1 MTFISQREEIIYF
14 KIPAILFCLIPFF
27 LITGP
32 LLSDLS
38 VSIIGTLF
46 LIYCFKKK
54 NFSYFKKNYFYIFL
68 IFWAYLVFNSLI
80 NNYNLDSLKI
90 SFFYFRYGV
99 FVIAISVLLDFDK
112 KFIKYF
118 YYVTLFCFIA
128 LIIDGY
134 YQYFVGE
141 NILGFKTPNSM
152 RVSSFFGDEQILGS
166 YLSRIWPLLFGL
178 SMFYSKKNDKLFYVL
193 VLIFILSETLIFLS
207 GERTSFFYINLS
219 AVFVILFSNNLIR
232 LRLITLFSSLLLIVI
247 ITYFYPVAKKRIIDH
262 TLQQMNLSSEE
273 KKKEDK
279 IYIFS
284 KTHHAIF
291 ISSYKMFLDN
301 KIIGVG
307 VKNFRNLCNE
317 PKYKSIQ
324 KNSCTTHPHNT
335 YLQILTETGIIGFL
349 FLIFILFYFCFHV
362 TRHAVFK
369 IKGKKY
375 FNDFEICLLSGIAI
389 YLMPFVPTGN
399 IFNNWLNITMI
410 LYFPFLI
417 WSKKKLNF
425 K

>member
-1 MTFISQREEIIYF
+1 MTFISKREKAIYF
-14 KIPAILFCLIPFF
+14 KIPAILFCLIPLF

-38 VSIIGTLF
+38 VSIISTLF

-80 NNYNLDSLKI
+80 NNFNLDSLKI

-99 FVIAISVLLDFDK
+99 FVIAISALLDFDE

-118 YYVTLFCFIA
+118 FYVIFFCFVA

-141 NILGFKTPNSM
+141 NIFGFKSPNNV
-152 RVSSFFGDEQILGS
+152 RVSSFFGNEQILGS

-178 SMFYSKKNDKLFYVL
+178 SIFYSKKNDKLFYVL
-193 VLIFILSETLIFLS
+193 VLIFVMSETLIFLS
-207 GERTSFFYINLS
+207 GDRASFFYINLS
-219 AVFVILFSNNLIR
+219 AVFVILFSRNLLR
-232 LRLITLFSSLLLIVI
+232 LRLVTLFSSLLLIII
-247 ITYFYPVAKKRIIDH
+247 ITYFNPVAKERIIDY
-262 TLQQMNLSSEE
+262 TLQQMNLSSIEN
-273 KKKEDK
+273 KKDDK
-279 IYIFS
+279 IYMFS
-284 KTHHAIF
+284 KTHHEIF

-317 PKYKSIQ
+317 PKYKSPQ
-324 KNSCTTHPHNT
+324 KNTCTTHPHNT

-349 FLIFILFYFCFHV
+349 FLIFTLFYFCFHV
-362 TRHAVFK
+362 VRHAVLK
-369 IKGKKY
+369 LKGKKY
-375 FNDFEICLLSGIAI
+375 FNDFEICLLSGVVI
-389 YLMPFVPTGN
+389 YLIPIVPTGN
-399 IFNNWLNITMI
+399 VFNNWLSIAMI
-410 LYFPFLI
+410 LYLPLLI
-417 WSKKKLNF
+417 WSIKKSKF
-425 K
+425 

>member
-1 MTFISQREEIIYF
+1 MIFNSQIEKIAYF
-14 KIPAILFCLIPFF
+14 KIPIILFCLLPFF

-38 VSIIGTLF
+38 VSIINILF
-46 LIYCFKKK
+46 LTYCFKKK

-80 NNYNLDSLKI
+80 NNFNLDSLKI
-90 SFFYFRYGV
+90 SIFYFRYGV
-99 FVIAISVLLDFDK
+99 FVIAISALLDFDER
-112 KFIKYF
+112 FIKYF
-118 YYVTLFCFIA
+118 FYVIFICFVS

-178 SMFYSKKNDKLFYVL
+178 SIFFSNKNDKLFYVL
-193 VLIFILSETLIFLS
+193 VLIFIMSETLIFLS
-207 GERTSFFYINLS
+207 GDRSSFFYINLS
-219 AVFVILFSNNLIR
+219 AVFVILFSQKLFR
-232 LRLITLFSSLLLIVI
+232 LRLITLLSSLLLIII
-247 ITYFYPVAKKRIIDH
+247 ITYFYPVAKMRIVDH
-262 TLQQMNLSSEE
+262 TLHQMNLTSTE
-273 KKKEDK
+273 KNKEDK

-291 ISSYKMFLDN
+291 TSSYKMFLDN
-301 KIIGVG
+301 KIVGVG
-307 VKNFRNLCNE
+307 VKNFRNLCDE
-317 PKYKSIQ
+317 PKYKSPQ

-349 FLIFILFYFCFHV
+349 FLIFTLIYFCFHV
-362 TRHAVFK
+362 IRHAVFK

-375 FNDFEICLLSGIAI
+375 FNDFEICLLSGLAI

-399 IFNNWLNITMI
+399 VFNNWVNITMI

-417 WSKKKLNF
+417 WSKKKHKF
-425 K
+425 